1 MIWSSSLRQLVIASG
16 LVFILGSVNLHAEQ
30 KSDIEAVAAAN
41 LAFDTALSGRDI
53 NAMERVWAAEPY
65 VIAVH
70 PASKVLIVG
79 WDAVRKSWEG
89 TFDRFAEI
97 SVSMK
102 EPQIHLAQNVG
113 WVVGIESVQGKSK
126 HGDAVTFTAFTTNM
140 YEKRDGRWLM
150 VLHTT
155 SRVPQ

>member
-1 MIWSSSLRQLVIASG
+1 MIWSSCLRQLIIATG
-16 LVFILGSVNLHAEQ
+16 LIFILGTVGLHAE
-30 KSDIEAVAAAN
+30 SDIEAVSAAN
-41 LAFDTALSGRDI
+41 LAFDRALSARDI
-53 NAMERVWAAEPY
+53 NAMEKVWAAEPY

-70 PASKVLIVG
+70 PASKILIVG

-89 TFDRFAEI
+89 TFDRFSEI

-102 EPQIHLAQNVG
+102 EPQIRVTQNVA
-113 WVVGIESVQGKSK
+113 WVVGVESAQGKFK
-126 HGDAVTFTAFTTNM
+126 NGDPVSFAAFTTNM
-140 YEKRDGRWLM
+140 YEKQDGRWLM

>member
-1 MIWSSSLRQLVIASG
+1 MIWSSSLRRSAIASG
-16 LVFILGSVNLHAEQ
+16 LILILGTVNLQAEQ

-41 LAFDTALSGRDI
+41 LAFDTATSGRDI
-53 NAMERVWAAEPY
+53 NAMEKVWAAEPY

-70 PASKVLIVG
+70 PASKALIVG

-89 TFDRFAEI
+89 TFDRFAVI

-102 EPQIHLAQNVG
+102 EPHIHIAQNVG
-113 WVVGIESVQGKSK
+113 WVVGIESVQGKSNN
-126 HGDAVTFTAFTTNM
+126 GDAVSFTAFTTNV

>member
-1 MIWSSSLRQLVIASG
+1 MNWSSSLRQLVIATG
-16 LVFILGSVNLHAEQ
+16 LIFTLGTVNLHAEQ
-30 KSDIEAVAAAN
+30 KSDIEAITVAN
-41 LAFDTALSGRDI
+41 LAFDTALSARDI

-70 PASKVLIVG
+70 PASKALIVG
-79 WDAVRKSWEG
+79 WDAVRKSWQA

-102 EPQIHLAQNVG
+102 EPQTRVVQNVA
-113 WVVGIESVQGKSK
+113 WVVGVESVQGKSK
-126 HGDAVTFTAFTTNM
+126 NGDAVSFMAFTTNM

-150 VLHTT
+150 VLHST